1 MNIIEKIFLK
11 SVSTNPSRAIK
22 TGYSVVE
29 VNYYYGWI
37 QVSTSLDVVSNR
49 KGFNIVKDVRGG
61 FFTFRVNGYGYQGY
75 MTNYAIG
82 DISCILNTP
91 IDFEYVFDTFV
102 KPSTNEHRR
111 TYKELYERDQK
122 LATWHS

>member
-22 TGYSVVE
+22 SGYSVVE

-37 QVSTSLDVVSNR
+37 QVSTSLDVIVNR
-49 KGFNIVKDVRGG
+49 NGFNITKDVRGG
-61 FFTFRVNGYGYQGY
+61 FFTFRVNGYGYLSY
-75 MTNYAIG
+75 MTNFANG
-82 DISCILNTP
+82 DISCVLNRP

-102 KPSTNEHRR
+102 KPSTNEYRR
-111 TYKELYERDQK
+111 NYKALYERDQR
-122 LATWHS
+122 LAPWHN